1 MLAYVMGDAFGAL
14 DRPLSEA
21 GGTDPTIA
29 SAEPTSFAL
38 IEGGPTAQSIAVTA
52 PTVITGPAPYVGI
65 GRFISSLGDV
75 NNDGIDDFLIGA
87 AFQGPGGGYVVY
99 GQVGGIGSINLGT
112 LSATQGFRIDGD
124 AFAHGG
130 PYMVGSSAGDLNGD
144 GYDDIIIGAQYVDTP
159 FSFTG
164 RAYVV
169 YGHATSGAV
178 DLANMSAGQGTTL
191 LAPSVSAN
199 FGAAVASAGDVNGDG
214 YDDVLIG
221 SPSFALGNQTV
232 GRAYLLFGSASGIPS
247 NLALG
252 SMTPA
257 QGITFTGIPGASA
270 GGDVAGLGDVNGDG
284 IDDFAIGASLENNGV
299 GSVYVY
305 FGKISGLTSQTL
317 TTPAAADGFVIR
329 GMSPSVNTGFTIAQA
344 GDVNGDG
351 YADLILSQG
360 YGNSAAADYVIF
372 GHVGGFGTVDLGSLS
387 PSQGVKISWP
397 SGSSGD
403 TYVARAGDV
412 DGDGY
417 DDLLIGGSLS
427 QFQVQGV
434 VYVIPGAA
442 AFGPVD
448 LATFTGVALTVPDP
462 SDQNA
467 RNTFWTVLDGLGDI
481 NGDGLAD
488 IGVGTAGGPNFEGK
502 ADIYYGVEAT
512 SPVTRTGTV
521 ASQTLVGG
529 TGNDFLY
536 GMGGNDALWGH
547 AGNDTLDG
555 GTGIDLMHGGAGD
568 DTYIVDNVGDRVFE
582 NAAEGTDTIQSSV
595 SYSLADAPN
604 VEQLV
609 LTGTGNID
617 GTGSAGNDTMI
628 GNAGNNAFVGGL
640 GNDLINIS
648 QGGSDSAS
656 GGQGDDNFYL
666 GGAFDASDTV
676 DGGAGTL
683 DSLGLQGV
691 YAGLTLGANSLTG
704 VELVALMSGT
714 NTRFVDLGG
723 ALMSYNL
730 TLNDGNVAAGEKLV
744 FQANAL
750 RAGEDFTLNAA
761 AETNGHIQTFAGF
774 GTETITG
781 GQLDDGFYFG
791 AGRFGANDR
800 VDGQGGFDS
809 LGLQGDFSG
818 TNALTFGALQIVNIE
833 IIALLSGSNTRFGN
847 FNSLFSYSLTMN
859 DANLAAGASMIVQG
873 NALQAGEALV
883 FDGSAETDGRFRIF
897 GGAGNDSL
905 TGGQT
910 GDQITAGDGNDIL
923 VGLGGADQLTG
934 AAGNDTFRYLAI
946 GDSTAA
952 ASDQIR
958 DFTTGDL
965 IDLSALDA
973 NIAAGQQQFSF
984 IGANA
989 FTAAGQLRVTQT
1001 GGSALVEGDVN
1012 GDGIADFAISVTV
1025 SDSHQ
1030 LALAD
1035 FIGVGAGGGQSGG
1048 ASALDALL
1056 DSLPGHAALSSD
1068 PGAAAVGLYEHRVN
1082 DIGHAAFAPVLSA
1095 MPLETFL

>member
-1 MLAYVMGDAFGAL
+1 VSYA
-14 DRPLSEA
+14 
-21 GGTDPTIA
+21 
-29 SAEPTSFAL
+29 
-38 IEGGPTAQSIAVTA
+38 
-52 PTVITGPAPYVGI
+52 
-65 GRFISSLGDV
+65 
-75 NNDGIDDFLIGA
+75 
-87 AFQGPGGGYVVY
+87 
-99 GQVGGIGSINLGT
+99 
-112 LSATQGFRIDGD
+112 LSATAEVERLFATDASATTAIDLTGNLYSHDIQGNAGTN
-124 AFAHGG
+124 ALTGG
-130 PYMVGSSAGDLNGD
+130 SGADTLRGFGGNDRLNG
-144 GYDDIIIGAQYVDTP
+144 GTGADT
-159 FSFTG
+159 
-164 RAYVV
+164 
-169 YGHATSGAV
+169 
-178 DLANMSAGQGTTL
+178 
-191 LAPSVSAN
+191 
-199 FGAAVASAGDVNGDG
+199 
-214 YDDVLIG
+214 
-221 SPSFALGNQTV
+221 
-232 GRAYLLFGSASGIPS
+232 
-247 NLALG
+247 
-252 SMTPA
+252 
-257 QGITFTGIPGASA
+257 
-270 GGDVAGLGDVNGDG
+270 
-284 IDDFAIGASLENNGV
+284 
-299 GSVYVY
+299 
-305 FGKISGLTSQTL
+305 
-317 TTPAAADGFVIR
+317 
-329 GMSPSVNTGFTIAQA
+329 
-344 GDVNGDG
+344 
-351 YADLILSQG
+351 
-360 YGNSAAADYVIF
+360 
-372 GHVGGFGTVDLGSLS
+372 
-387 PSQGVKISWP
+387 
-397 SGSSGD
+397 
-403 TYVARAGDV
+403 
-412 DGDGY
+412 
-417 DDLLIGGSLS
+417 LIGG
-427 QFQVQGV
+427 
-434 VYVIPGAA
+434 
-442 AFGPVD
+442 
-448 LATFTGVALTVPDP
+448 T
-462 SDQNA
+462 
-467 RNTFWTVLDGLGDI
+467 
-481 NGDGLAD
+481 
-488 IGVGTAGGPNFEGK
+488 
-502 ADIYYGVEAT
+502 
-512 SPVTRTGTV
+512 
-521 ASQTLVGG
+521 
-529 TGNDFLY
+529 
-536 GMGGNDALWGH
+536 
-547 AGNDTLDG
+547 
-555 GTGIDLMHGGAGD
+555 GD
-568 DTYIVDNVGDRVFE
+568 DTYVIDDAGDIVTENAGEGYDTVETSINIALPDNVERLIFTG
-582 NAAEGTDTIQSSV
+582 AGPA
-595 SYSLADAPN
+595 SL
-604 VEQLV
+604 
-609 LTGTGNID
+609 
-617 GTGSAGNDTMI
+617 S
-628 GNAGNNAFVGGL
+628 GNAGNNAFVGGS

-818 TNALTFGALQIVNIE
+818 ANALTFGALQIVNIE

-1035 FIGVGAGGGQSGG
+1035 FIGVGAGGQGGG

-1068 PGAAAVGLYEHRVN
+1068 PGAAAVGLYEHRVD